1 MSLTPTA
8 LLSGRRAQAAR
19 NDERI
24 LESARAVFVED
35 PGAPIAAV
43 AKRAGVGISAL
54 YGRYASKDELLRKL
68 AGDGLQRFVDELETA
83 LEDDGAPWTVFA
95 HFMQAAA
102 DADTSSL
109 TLALAGAFTPT
120 PTLNENANRSAE
132 LFERFF
138 SRIKDAGV
146 LRDDLVV
153 HDLSLCLQ
161 MVAAVR
167 TSDHRRQQELRH
179 RYLTMLLE
187 GMKKPGAPGRA
198 PLPGAPP
205 TWVEMTE
212 RWAPRQ

>member
-1 MSLTPTA
+1 MSAIPTA
-8 LLSGRRAQAAR
+8 PLSGRRAQAAR

-161 MVAAVR
+161 MVAAVG
-167 TSDHRRQQELRH
+167 TSDERRRRELRH

-187 GMKKPGAPGRA
+187 SMKKPGAPDRA

-205 TWVEMTE
+205 TWAEMNE
-212 RWAPRQ
+212 RWVPRR